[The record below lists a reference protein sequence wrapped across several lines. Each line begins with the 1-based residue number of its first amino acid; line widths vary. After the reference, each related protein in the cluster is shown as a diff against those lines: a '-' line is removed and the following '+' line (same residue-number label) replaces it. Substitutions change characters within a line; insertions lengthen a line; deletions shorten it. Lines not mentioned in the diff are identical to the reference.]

1 MKIGVKLIVGF
12 LVVTLL
18 MGFVIGIFSIT
29 SINTIQKNNQIGKE
43 ITGHIDLLD
52 RSLIQLLQLIET
64 EKLDDYYSIKSSIE
78 NIIKEFDILHVKG
91 KEYIHEFKGF
101 ETFEKDVE
109 EFTKVSNG
117 IIAVHKEK
125 LVQNKEFIEKQAL
138 EKDLRYKMRSPLIT
152 LNDSELRGD
161 IAFMEYYSKET
172 IYQYKDQKHLDTWLE
187 SIERVKNRVEQLN
200 LSQNQKNTLLQDIDL
215 YKKIAQRIGEIVIEQ
230 KEVEANEILKVN
242 RLRGII
248 DRLELGKKRI
258 VSNIVL
264 ESESLVRNTIRALMV
279 VSVIVTIIVIFIGFF
294 ISRSITKPIET
305 LHHGT
310 EHIEKGDL
318 NFKVGTKAKDEIGQ
332 LGRSFDKMVLALKKY
347 QKKLLESEEKR
358 SKGLKKEVSKK
369 TIELSHKVK
378 DLNDTKTALI
388 NMMADLREAHKNLKE
403 LDKAKIDFMNIVSH
417 ELKTP
422 LTAVSAHLDVLD
434 GLRGNL
440 TKQELSSLGAIKR
453 NNNQLKMLI
462 DNILEIARMESK
474 RFELNKKK
482 INLEKCIGNVTKE
495 LKILSDKKGIKLT
508 TKIGR
513 LPKIEADENRV
524 KEILTN
530 LISNAIKFTEKG
542 SVIVEAK
549 KQNNYV
555 LVDVIDTGIGIPKDK
570 MKNLFK
576 KFYQVDSSLGRRYGG
591 TGLGLSITKQL
602 AKAHGGEMN
611 VKSVPGKGS
620 IFSFTLPIGGK

>member
-1 MKIGVKLIVGF
+1 
-12 LVVTLL
+12 
-18 MGFVIGIFSIT
+18 
-29 SINTIQKNNQIGKE
+29 
-43 ITGHIDLLD
+43 
-52 RSLIQLLQLIET
+52 
-64 EKLDDYYSIKSSIE
+64 
-78 NIIKEFDILHVKG
+78 
-91 KEYIHEFKGF
+91 
-101 ETFEKDVE
+101 
-109 EFTKVSNG
+109 
-117 IIAVHKEK
+117 
-125 LVQNKEFIEKQAL
+125 
-138 EKDLRYKMRSPLIT
+138 
-152 LNDSELRGD
+152 
-161 IAFMEYYSKET
+161 
-172 IYQYKDQKHLDTWLE
+172 
-187 SIERVKNRVEQLN
+187 
-200 LSQNQKNTLLQDIDL
+200 
-215 YKKIAQRIGEIVIEQ
+215 
-230 KEVEANEILKVN
+230 
-242 RLRGII
+242 
-248 DRLELGKKRI
+248 
-258 VSNIVL
+258 
-264 ESESLVRNTIRALMV
+264 
-279 VSVIVTIIVIFIGFF
+279 
-294 ISRSITKPIET
+294 
-305 LHHGT
+305 
-310 EHIEKGDL
+310 
-318 NFKVGTKAKDEIGQ
+318 
-332 LGRSFDKMVLALKKY
+332 
-347 QKKLLESEEKR
+347 
-358 SKGLKKEVSKK
+358 
-369 TIELSHKVK
+369 K